1 LQTETVTTYV
11 IGDVTLIVAASTLL
25 GAVARRLGQP
35 TVVGQIIAGIALGP
49 TLLGRF
55 PGDPTA
61 RIFPVQVQPF
71 LSVLSQ
77 IAVAIFMFVAGYEID
92 FRLLRHGGRGALSVG
107 VLALVTP
114 MALTLG
120 AVTVFHGAFSDVD
133 PHHTGTRSFTLFL
146 AVATSITALPV
157 LAAIVRERGMA
168 GTVAGTVS
176 MAAAGFMDA
185 GAWLLLAVALA
196 GTGQATH
203 RPWPVTL
210 VLLVVFAAAMFGVVR
225 PLLAWWIASPRT
237 LLSNPLPLV
246 LVLVLAAAWVTSR
259 LGLHPVFGGFLA
271 GLTMPRRDGMPDAD
285 ILEPMEQSAGLFLP
299 LFFVTTGLS
308 FDVRSVDGHGMA
320 LLVVILVVAT
330 AGKLGPGYLGA
341 RLNGLARQESAV
353 VAALVNTRGLTELI
367 ALNAGLVAG
376 VIDRELFTVL
386 VLMALVTTL
395 ATGPLL
401 ALLAPPPAAPAPAP
415 SAEATSSSNQ

>member
-1 LQTETVTTYV
+1 
-11 IGDVTLIVAASTLL
+11 
-25 GAVARRLGQP
+25 
-35 TVVGQIIAGIALGP
+35 
-49 TLLGRF
+49 
-55 PGDPTA
+55 
-61 RIFPVQVQPF
+61 
-71 LSVLSQ
+71 
-77 IAVAIFMFVAGYEID
+77 
-92 FRLLRHGGRGALSVG
+92 
-107 VLALVTP
+107 
-114 MALTLG
+114 
-120 AVTVFHGAFSDVD
+120 
-133 PHHTGTRSFTLFL
+133 
-146 AVATSITALPV
+146 
-157 LAAIVRERGMA
+157 
-168 GTVAGTVS
+168 
-176 MAAAGFMDA
+176 
-185 GAWLLLAVALA
+185 
-196 GTGQATH
+196 
-203 RPWPVTL
+203 
-210 VLLVVFAAAMFGVVR
+210 MFGVVR

-308 FDVRSVDGHGMA
+308 FDVRSVDGRGMA